1 MGSALA
7 LQSGQRQAVLGAG
20 TAGTTAGAVAEDDRL
35 LRHVA
40 QAQLGH
46 GQGQAPQLARAGQG
60 SAQAGPCGDKG
71 QLTAGRVWA
80 ERNWGACRVP
90 GVLTQLWPLGLS
102 VHRWLG

>member
-35 LRHVA
+35 LRRVA

-80 ERNWGACRVP
+80 
-90 GVLTQLWPLGLS
+90 
-102 VHRWLG
+102 